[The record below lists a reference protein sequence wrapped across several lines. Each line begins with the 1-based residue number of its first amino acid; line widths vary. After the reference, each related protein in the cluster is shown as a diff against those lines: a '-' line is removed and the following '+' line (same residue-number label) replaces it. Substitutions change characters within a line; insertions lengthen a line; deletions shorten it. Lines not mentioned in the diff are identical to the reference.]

1 MILAATGALLLLL
14 ITAAV
19 GQENEVECLT
29 QCGDSAR
36 ILAVVPNIQ
45 SCCRGIGGE
54 AFNFPGSGSALTC
67 ASCQSYR
74 NIVGEI
80 GFQFDRETI
89 TINDDLQAD
98 CVVATQAG
106 LRNPRAD
113 ITWLGPDG
121 SVYNSSQ
128 GVPFETVT
136 KQGVEQQEARLPL
149 SFKPF
154 GPGDAAEYSCLATI
168 TSDDFPGSE
177 TQVFRTVE
185 IPTRV
190 DTSTI
195 PVPVYPSPED
205 NVPLAGQEYT
215 IDCSVQS
222 PGVPLT
228 NDDISWS
235 GPGGPVQG
243 PPGRVFVDDV
253 FQDSATG
260 RWVRRLTF
268 SPLSTE
274 DSGPYT
280 CISPQ
285 GTRVQTLTV
294 NVPMPN
300 TTISSVPPTAVED
313 QPLQID
319 CTSAVPPNLE
329 GVVTVTLLDD
339 EDTVLAQSTGVNN
352 AEAVFNI
359 PRASAS
365 DSGNYTCRV
374 TVRSSFL
381 RTNEGVDRPLEDTAT
396 LPVPFTTTPST
407 PVNECIEGQANCD
420 VNAICIDLPEGF
432 LCNCSRGFFGSGF
445 AGDCTDIDECAGET
459 VVACSPNEICRNI
472 IGSFV
477 CEPEPP
483 SPAVP
488 DSPVTPSEPEPSRPS
503 PGSPITPASPDIP
516 SDSPSV
522 APQPSEPTIDASDE
536 PVPPV
541 PGLPPLMAPE
551 DDDCNLQCRHLNAEC
566 RRNGGDEECVCR
578 EGYVGDGEDCCIPS
592 SLLDILKRQQEM
604 IDAGTEEGG
613 EDGDDDE
620 EDGSSKKGK
629 KKGTKGK
636 KKGARSKKGR
646 GRRSHRRRSK
656 KRKSCKEDTTRTSHR
671 CMDNPEDPVQ
681 MDPAVVLYNIILQDV
696 PAGCYALLRSEGIVV
711 PQRQ

>member
-1 MILAATGALLLLL
+1 MPHVKVIEVSNS
-14 ITAAV
+14 TAPLCWF
-19 GQENEVECLT
+19 EFLFFSS
-29 QCGDSAR
+29 D
-36 ILAVVPNIQ
+36 
-45 SCCRGIGGE
+45 
-54 AFNFPGSGSALTC
+54 
-67 ASCQSYR
+67 
-74 NIVGEI
+74 IVGEI

-136 KQGVEQQEARLPL
+136 RQGVEQQEARLPL

-185 IPTRV
+185 IPTRGKPRHCDYIEELLLYWSLPSV

-205 NVPLAGQEYT
+205 NVPVAGQEYT

-294 NVPMPN
+294 NG
-300 TTISSVPPTAVED
+300 EH
-313 QPLQID
+313 
-319 CTSAVPPNLE
+319 
-329 GVVTVTLLDD
+329 LDSL
-339 EDTVLAQSTGVNN
+339 TH
-352 AEAVFNI
+352 
-359 PRASAS
+359 
-365 DSGNYTCRV
+365 YHY
-374 TVRSSFL
+374 
-381 RTNEGVDRPLEDTAT
+381 
-396 LPVPFTTTPST
+396 LPVPSHT
-407 PVNECIEGQANCD
+407 
-420 VNAICIDLPEGF
+420 
-432 LCNCSRGFFGSGF
+432 
-445 AGDCTDIDECAGET
+445 
-459 VVACSPNEICRNI
+459 SPNAKHHHI
-472 IGSFV
+472 IR
-477 CEPEPP
+477 
-483 SPAVP
+483 
-488 DSPVTPSEPEPSRPS
+488 TPNRC
-503 PGSPITPASPDIP
+503 GG
-516 SDSPSV
+516 
-522 APQPSEPTIDASDE
+522 PTTA
-536 PVPPV
+536 
-541 PGLPPLMAPE
+541 
-551 DDDCNLQCRHLNAEC
+551 N
-566 RRNGGDEECVCR
+566 
-578 EGYVGDGEDCCIPS
+578 
-592 SLLDILKRQQEM
+592 
-604 IDAGTEEGG
+604 
-613 EDGDDDE
+613 
-620 EDGSSKKGK
+620 
-629 KKGTKGK
+629 
-636 KKGARSKKGR
+636 
-646 GRRSHRRRSK
+646 
-656 KRKSCKEDTTRTSHR
+656 
-671 CMDNPEDPVQ
+671 
-681 MDPAVVLYNIILQDV
+681 
-696 PAGCYALLRSEGIVV
+696 
-711 PQRQ
+711 